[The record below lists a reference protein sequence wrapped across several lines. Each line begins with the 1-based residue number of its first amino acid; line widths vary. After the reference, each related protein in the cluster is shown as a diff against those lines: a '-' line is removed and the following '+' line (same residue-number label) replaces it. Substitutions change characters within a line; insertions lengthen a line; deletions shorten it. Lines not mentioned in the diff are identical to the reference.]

1 MESRIPLVAG
11 NWKMHK
17 TPAEAGT
24 FARNLL
30 EKLPSGPAVDV
41 VICPPFPAIPAVA
54 LKLAGSWICWGAQ
67 NMHWDAE
74 GAYTGEVSAPM
85 LQALGCRYVI
95 LGHSERRMH
104 FKETDG
110 QIRKK
115 LKAALSFGLRPIFCL
130 GEELETRDAGE
141 AELFCLHQ
149 LADGL
154 EGLPWTNPET
164 LVIAYEPIW
173 AIGTGRTAMPAEATA
188 VMGQL
193 REKIAFWYG
202 KDFAGQVRILYGG
215 SVSPESI
222 AGFVKE
228 EQIDGVLVG
237 GASLK
242 LDSFGAIVNAVAEAK
257 PRGSDLDAGG
267 SK

>member
-1 MESRIPLVAG
+1 MASRIPLVAG

-24 FARNLL
+24 FSRNLL
-30 EKLPSGPAVDV
+30 GNLPNNLAVNV
-41 VICPPFPAIPAVA
+41 VVCPPFPALPAVA
-54 LKLAGSWICWGAQ
+54 LKLADSWICWGAQ

-85 LQALGCRYVI
+85 LQALGCRFVI
-95 LGHSERRMH
+95 LGHSERRVL
-104 FKETDG
+104 FGETNE

-115 LKAALSFGLRPIFCL
+115 VEAALSYGLKPIFCL
-130 GEELETRDAGE
+130 GEELATRDAGE
-141 AELFCLHQ
+141 AEIFCLSQ

-154 EGLPWTNPET
+154 EGLPWANPEA

-173 AIGTGRTAMPAEATA
+173 AIGAGRTAQPADAVA
-188 VMGQL
+188 VMERL
-193 REKIAFWYG
+193 REKIASWHG
-202 KDFAGQVRILYGG
+202 RDFAEKVRILYGG

-222 AGFVKE
+222 GSFMKE
-228 EQIDGVLVG
+228 KQIDGVLLG

-242 LDSFGAIVNAVAEAK
+242 LDSFSAIIRAAAEAK
-257 PRGSDLDAGG
+257 QGT
-267 SK
+267 

>member
-1 MESRIPLVAG
+1 MASRIPLVAG

-30 EKLPSGPAVDV
+30 EKLPNYPAVNV

-54 LKLAGSWICWGAQ
+54 TKLADSWICWGAQ

-74 GAYTGEVSAPM
+74 GDYTGEVSAPM
-85 LQALGCRYVI
+85 LQALGCRYAI
-95 LGHSERRMH
+95 LGHSERRVH
-104 FKETDG
+104 FGETDE

-115 LKAALSFGLRPIFCL
+115 MKAALSFGLRPIFCL
-130 GEELETRDAGE
+130 GEELSTRDAGE
-141 AELFCLHQ
+141 AEIFCLHQ

-154 EGLPWTNPET
+154 EGLPWSNPET

-173 AIGTGRTAMPAEATA
+173 AIGTGRTALPADA
-188 VMGQL
+188 VAVIGLL
-193 REKIAFWYG
+193 REKIASWYG
-202 KDFAGQVRILYGG
+202 RDFAEQVRILYGG

-222 AGFVKE
+222 AGFMKE

-242 LDSFGAIVNAVAEAK
+242 VDSFSAIIRAVAEVK
-257 PRGSDLDAGG
+257 QGT
-267 SK
+267 